1 MRGQSF
7 YVEVALGCSS
17 SPCKESKSELI
28 DQAPVMERIFI
39 YPPDGVLVPMMHRA
53 FSRFSS
59 KRYLLPSLTNCLV
72 SKVYCS
78 FIFYEGLWV
87 FGVIVLFART
97 IYCTACLYKLC
108 FFNFHRF
115 WLQNGMD
122 VSLAESWPFWKFS
135 GTSFVEHWS
144 AI

>member
-59 KRYLLPSLTNCLV
+59 KRYLLPSLTNCLIC
-72 SKVYCS
+72 KVNCF
-78 FIFYEGLWV
+78 FIFFYECLWV
-87 FGVIVLFART
+87 FGVIMLFART
-97 IYCTACLYKLC
+97 VYIS
-108 FFNFHRF
+108 F
-115 WLQNGMD
+115 
-122 VSLAESWPFWKFS
+122 VSLIFTDS
-135 GTSFVEHWS
+135 GYKMAWTRP
-144 AI
+144 